1 MKSTQPELRDALKV
15 ALQDAKALFDDG
27 LLDEQEYVDL
37 KQLELRKYKD
47 ALASLSTAEQP
58 GFSTP
63 PRLAEP
69 PAEEQTDPAPE
80 QEFTP
85 PDQRVHTDQVEAIDV
100 DPDVYERLRT
110 PPIFRRR
117 SATARRTV
125 VLSRND
131 LDVLQSP
138 E

>member
-47 ALASLSTAEQP
+47 ALASLSTGEQP
-58 GFSTP
+58 GFTTP
-63 PRLAEP
+63 PRATQSTGEP
-69 PAEEQTDPAPE
+69 LPDPGPEEE
-80 QEFTP
+80 STP
-85 PDQRVHTDQVEAIDV
+85 PDQRVQSNLEEAIDV

-131 LDVLQSP
+131 LDVLQSHD
-138 E
+138 

>member
-1 MKSTQPELRDALKV
+1 MKANQTELREALKV

-27 LLDEQEYVDL
+27 LLDEHEYVDL

-47 ALASLSTAEQP
+47 ALASLSGVEQSDL
-58 GFSTP
+58 STP
-63 PRLAEP
+63 PRQPRP
-69 PAEEQTDPAPE
+69 PAEPQARNSPE
-80 QEFTP
+80 QDSTIQVPKP
-85 PDQRVHTDQVEAIDV
+85 PAAHAEAMDV

-125 VLSRND
+125 VLSCND
-131 LDVLQSP
+131 LDVLQSH